1 MSEAPGDSIHL
12 PMAQRVH
19 FTLPV
24 SPQLRLPQPP
34 PHQPLKT
41 LLTCLPPPRHSGPP
55 RVHWARQRPGLR
67 ILPSRPFTA
76 PDSGSWSRVPPVSL
90 SHSHSLVCGM
100 RATQQG
106 VRSVGNTVNAVSAQG
121 LSAPSRRH
129 LIVPKT
135 FSLSLSPSA
144 NVGNTGNCRSP
155 QQLQV
160 ITHNYR

>member
-41 LLTCLPPPRHSGPP
+41 LLTCLPLPRHSGPH

-121 LSAPSRRH
+121 LSAPSNKCH
-129 LIVPKT
+129 SKPCEKSSSSNCCYCITP
-135 FSLSLSPSA
+135 SLSNP
-144 NVGNTGNCRSP
+144 NHINH
-155 QQLQV
+155 V
-160 ITHNYR
+160 ICHLYK